1 MISVNDLTLTYPS
14 GKGVFDLNFTIGKGE
29 VVGYL
34 GPNGAGKTTTIRALL
49 GFMRPDRGSC
59 SINNLD
65 CIAKAPQ
72 IQRDLG
78 YIPGEISFIDGMSGY
93 EFLKFMHDMRGL
105 NNSSRQQELLEMF
118 ELNPQGKIKK
128 FSKGMKQKLG
138 IIAAFMHDPEILI
151 LDEPTSGLDPLMQ
164 IRFVEL
170 ILQEKARGKTILMSS
185 HSFEEVERTCDNVLI
200 IKEGRIISQAD
211 IQTLKGAQRKGFL
224 LRTADMDHTLRELA
238 DTQSEVEM
246 LADGRVKV
254 HITGENLD
262 QFIKTISR
270 QKILDFDTV
279 NQTLEDVFLQF
290 YGRGEVQ

>member
-14 GKGVFDLNFTIGKGE
+14 GKGVFDLNFTVGQGE

-49 GFMRPDRGSC
+49 GFMRPDKGSC
-59 SINNLD
+59 SINGLD
-65 CIAKAPQ
+65 CSAKAPQ

-93 EFLKFMHDMRGL
+93 EFLRFMHDMRGL
-105 NNSSRQQELLEMF
+105 DSSSRQQELLQMF

-211 IQTLKGAQRKGFL
+211 IQTLKGAQRKGFII
-224 LRTADMDHTLRELA
+224 RTADMESTMNELSA
-238 DTQSEVEM
+238 AQSEVEM

-270 QKILDFDTV
+270 QKILDFDAV